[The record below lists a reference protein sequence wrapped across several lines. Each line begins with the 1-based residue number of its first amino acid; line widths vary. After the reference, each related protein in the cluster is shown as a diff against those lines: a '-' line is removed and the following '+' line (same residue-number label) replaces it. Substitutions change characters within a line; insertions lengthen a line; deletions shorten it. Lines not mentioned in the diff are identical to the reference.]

1 MKKFIYSSVIAMS
14 LTACGTTAKDEVKAF
29 IPGTYIRSSQHEF
42 GKENDTVVVS
52 LQNETAS
59 EFKLERRWTY
69 ERILDGKAQEP
80 EYKTKITSGIYN
92 DETKMLTETETGDT
106 YSFDAAQKTMFTGS
120 TKYQKIK

>member
-1 MKKFIYSSVIAMS
+1 MYSLVLAVG
-14 LTACGTTAKDEVKAF
+14 LTACGTTGKDEVKAF

-52 LQNETAS
+52 LQNETTN

-69 ERILDGKAQEP
+69 ERILDGKTQEP

-92 DETKMLTETETGDT
+92 AETKVLTETETGDT
-106 YSFDAAQKTMFTGS
+106 YSFDAVQKIMFAGS